1 MRQVEEAC
9 IRALDNVQAKKCVVW
24 TCCCEARKGGRGE
37 EIQQRSGGG
46 GRVRETGHMGR
57 KGGEKRKGTLGMARR
72 ARYMVM
78 MAKVVSNYCAL
89 S

>member
-1 MRQVEEAC
+1 MRQEKEAEE
-9 IRALDNVQAKKCVVW
+9 R
-24 TCCCEARKGGRGE
+24 
-37 EIQQRSGGG
+37 RSSREVGGG

>member
-1 MRQVEEAC
+1 MCRLRNVWCGHAAVRQEKEAEE
-9 IRALDNVQAKKCVVW
+9 R
-24 TCCCEARKGGRGE
+24 
-37 EIQQRSGGG
+37 RSSREVGG